1 MNPALS
7 IIEPYREVR
16 KGGVKV
22 AAIVPAAGLGLRL
35 KSGLPKPL
43 VKIAGKP
50 IIAHTLCALSASNKI
65 GRIVIA
71 VHKDH
76 FDKFNEVLKR
86 FPVKKRIDLVLGG
99 ATRRDS
105 VENCLKTIESCV
117 DLILIHDAVRPF
129 VSKDLIARLL
139 KEAKASPA
147 VICGMPVKA
156 TIKQVTGHKPGGS
169 GLPSDRQ
176 SHRSQVTGVFVE
188 KTLNREN
195 LWEIQ
200 TPQVFRKEALIKAYN
215 KYRDKTV
222 TDDASLVEKLGVRVS
237 VIYGSYFNIKITTP
251 EDLVFAKAIVK
262 TAYV

>member
-1 MNPALS
+1 MKVEA
-7 IIEPYREVR
+7 II
-16 KGGVKV
+16 
-22 AAIVPAAGLGLRL
+22 PAAGLGLRL
-35 KSGLPKPL
+35 KSCLPGRQAGVPKPL

-76 FDKFNEVLKR
+76 FDKFNEILKR
-86 FPVKKRIDLVLGG
+86 FPIKKRIDLVLGG

-105 VENCLKTIESCV
+105 VENCLKTIESCA

-129 VSKDLIARLL
+129 VSKDLITRLL
-139 KEAKASPA
+139 KEAKTSPA
-147 VICGMPVKA
+147 VICGMPLKA
-156 TIKQVTGHKPGGS
+156 TIK
-169 GLPSDRQ
+169 
-176 SHRSQVTGVFVE
+176 QVTGVFVE
-188 KTLNREN
+188 KTLNRDN

-200 TPQVFRKEALIKAYN
+200 TPQVFRKDVLIKAY
-215 KYRDKTV
+215 KEYTDKTV